1 MTQDWFNQV
10 SKSALCDPET
20 LEATY
25 DIATAILSRGVP
37 GDFVECGVF
46 AGAHCAVMA
55 KAMMD
60 YDMRVR
66 ANERPDVRSHARD
79 LRGMRVHL
87 FDSFTGIPPHGPNDI
102 EFRESGYK
110 GGESA
115 CSRAQVEA
123 NMQRW
128 GIPSELL
135 VYHEGLFE
143 KTIPPVLGELDW
155 TTAFPSYLGFQN
167 IALLR
172 LDGDLYES
180 TKVCVE
186 YLLPLVSRGGWVCVD
201 DFNLSG
207 CRQAVMEKIVPA
219 PIYWRVPSK

>member
-1 MTQDWFNQV
+1 MTKQWFDEV
-10 SKSALCDPET
+10 AKSALCDPET

-25 DIATAILSRGVP
+25 DIATALLNRGVP
-37 GDFVECGVF
+37 GDFVECGVY
-46 AGAHCAVMA
+46 AGAQCAVMA
-55 KAMMD
+55 RAMADHADMCFD
-60 YDMRVR
+60 NGYDLGGTML
-66 ANERPDVRSHARD
+66 AR
-79 LRGMRVHL
+79 RVHL
-87 FDSFTGIPPHGPNDI
+87 FDSFAGIPPHGPNDI

-135 VYHEGLFE
+135 VYHEGLFSE
-143 KTIPPVLGELDW
+143 TIPDACLSPGMEMRQRLGLNH
-155 TTAFPSYLGFQN
+155 P

-180 TKVCVE
+180 TKVCIE

-207 CRQAVMEKIVPA
+207 CRQAIMEKIIPA
-219 PIYWRVPSK
+219 PIMWRVPTK

>member
-1 MTQDWFNQV
+1 MTQEWLKQV
-10 SKSALCDPET
+10 AGSALCYIET

-25 DIATAILSRGVP
+25 DIATSLLARSVP

-55 KAMMD
+55 KAILD
-60 YDMRVR
+60 W
-66 ANERPDVRSHARD
+66 NEQCWIDGYEEHVSRQA
-79 LRGMRVHL
+79 RVHL
-87 FDSFTGIPPHGPNDI
+87 FDSFTGIPQAGPKDI
-102 EFRESGYK
+102 EFLEAGKKS
-110 GGESA
+110 GEST

-123 NMQRW
+123 YMKAW

-135 VYHEGLFE
+135 VYHEGLFSE
-143 KTIPPVLGELDW
+143 TVPFGPRTQIELD
-155 TTAFPSYLGFQN
+155 ADQYPGM

-201 DFNLSG
+201 DLNLSG
-207 CRQAVMEKIVPA
+207 CRQALFEKIIPA
-219 PIYWRVPSK
+219 PCYFKIPCK

>member
-1 MTQDWFNQV
+1 MTKEWLDRVAQT
-10 SKSALCDPET
+10 ALCYRET

-25 DIATAILSRGVP
+25 DIATSLLSRGIP

-46 AGAHCAVMA
+46 AGSHCAVMA
-55 KAMMD
+55 RAIMD
-60 YDMRVR
+60 YNLHVR
-66 ANERPDVRSHARD
+66 ANERPDVRSTARD

-87 FDSFTGIPPHGPNDI
+87 FDSFTGIPQAGPNDI
-102 EFRESGYK
+102 EFLEAGK
-110 GGESA
+110 KPGEST

-123 NMQRW
+123 YMKEW

-135 VYHEGLFE
+135 VYHEGLFSE
-143 KTIPPVLGELDW
+143 TIPTFVLAANLIKV
-155 TTAFPSYLGFQN
+155 P

-207 CRQAVMEKIVPA
+207 CRQALLEKVVPA
-219 PIYWRVPSK
+219 PIYWRIPTK